1 MVLDR
6 YIEAASHPHVVWR
19 FYLETGTR
27 GGGGSGRDPDDGTSR
42 YRHYECNSE
51 EEVDAFLAKNPGWTV
66 TERVGF
72 REWRRRP
79 DLEKGRQTR

>member
-6 YIEAASHPHVVWR
+6 YIAAASHPHVVWR
-19 FYLETGTR
+19 FYIETGTR
-27 GGGGSGRDPDDGTSR
+27 GGE

-51 EEVDAFLAKNPGWTV
+51 EEVDAFLAENPGWIV

-72 REWRRRP
+72 REWKRRP